1 VDRWGVERTLPVD
14 GGHYYVSRPPLASL
28 ERASDLRTFAWPE
41 PELDWTE
48 LGERARCLHGS
59 TDKAL
64 VLNLEVGFLHQTQF
78 VWGFERWL
86 MNLAGDPRLAA
97 AVMDRVLD
105 IWLVEAAAMI
115 DAVRGYGDVVLYAD
129 DIAFQD
135 RPMVSPQMYRTLI
148 KPRQKHVFD
157 LLQQSGMKVLYHS
170 CGNVWP
176 LVPDLIEMGVE
187 ALNPIQVSAAEMG
200 DTSAFR
206 KKWGRELAF
215 WGGVDTQH
223 VLPLGTPQEVRQEV
237 WRRLD
242 DMARDGGYV
251 LASVHNLQPEIPP
264 ENVCAMF
271 DAAEVWLTSK
281 GERL

>member
-1 VDRWGVERTLPVD
+1 
-14 GGHYYVSRPPLASL
+14 
-28 ERASDLRTFAWPE
+28 
-41 PELDWTE
+41 
-48 LGERARCLHGS
+48 
-59 TDKAL
+59 
-64 VLNLEVGFLHQTQF
+64 
-78 VWGFERWL
+78 
-86 MNLAGDPRLAA
+86 
-97 AVMDRVLD
+97 
-105 IWLVEAAAMI
+105 
-115 DAVRGYGDVVLYAD
+115 
-129 DIAFQD
+129 
-135 RPMVSPQMYRTLI
+135 MVSPQMYRTLI